1 MKSLRQLHLYLGCFF
16 APLVAFFSLTGI
28 LQTYRLHEAPK
39 NQPPP
44 AWIKTLATVHKDQRL
59 ARGEPATAMKLFSAA
74 TGVALILTMA
84 LGVVLAF
91 KLGRSRLAVVG
102 CLVLGTVI
110 PVAAV
115 WLAHASA
122 GP

>member
-1 MKSLRQLHLYLGCFF
+1 
-16 APLVAFFSLTGI
+16 
-28 LQTYRLHEAPK
+28 
-39 NQPPP
+39 
-44 AWIKTLATVHKDQRL
+44 
-59 ARGEPATAMKLFSAA
+59 
-74 TGVALILTMA
+74 VALILTMA

-91 KLGRSRLAVVG
+91 KLGRSRLAVIG